1 MSSSRLTIVFAALG
15 HAVMHILTGLFLV
28 IVLALENTW
37 AASYDTLIQLWALG
51 SFLVGA
57 GAPLAGWLSD
67 RFGETRLM
75 IVFFLGAGLST
86 VYAGLV
92 DDADGLLWAL
102 ALIGLFA
109 AIYHPVGAAW
119 IVKNAVGRGR
129 VMGIVGLCGSVGLA
143 IASVIAGGLVEL
155 SGWRSAFIVPGLVA
169 ITLGLVLT
177 WLYASGRI
185 VDREHDLAP
194 APDDDRS
201 DIVRAFVILTIAL
214 LLGSLYYAALTTV
227 LPKWLSDGFEGSFGG
242 DMATI
247 GGLVTVVYLVG
258 ATAQIPGGWLAD
270 RYSPKW
276 LYIAAFAI
284 KLPVTLLAVTVGGW
298 AMLPVAM
305 AMAFTMDLAAP
316 AENVLLARYSP
327 RRRRGLVYGLKYIA
341 SFAAFPLGVE
351 MVALSYR
358 WSGAWEALY
367 MALAALAL
375 AMLVAAFFLPSDH
388 PRPVAATA
396 PAGS

>member
-1 MSSSRLTIVFAALG
+1 MSSSRLTIVFAAAG

-28 IVLALENTW
+28 IVLTLESVW
-37 AASYDTLIQLWALG
+37 AASYDTLIQLWTLG
-51 SFLVGA
+51 AFLVGA

-67 RFGETRLM
+67 RFGETRVM
-75 IVFFLGAGLST
+75 IVFFLGSGLST

-92 DDADGLLWAL
+92 DDTPSLFWAL
-102 ALIGLFA
+102 GFLGLFA
-109 AIYHPVGAAW
+109 AIYHPVGTAW
-119 IVKNAVGRGR
+119 IVKNAIGRGR
-129 VMGIVGLCGSVGLA
+129 VMGIVGLSGSIGFA
-143 IASVIAGGLVEL
+143 AAAVIAGGLVAL
-155 SGWRSAFIVPGLVA
+155 SGWRSAFLIPGLVSVA
-169 ITLGLVLT
+169 IGLVLA

-194 APDDDRS
+194 APEDDRS

-214 LLGSLYYAALTTV
+214 LLGSLYYAAFITV
-227 LPKWLSDGFEGSFGG
+227 LPKWLSDGFEGVIDGG
-242 DMATI
+242 VATI
-247 GGLVTVVYLVG
+247 GGLVTVIYLVG
-258 ATAQIPGGWLAD
+258 ATAQIGGGWLAD

-276 LYIAAFAI
+276 IYVAAFAI
-284 KLPVTLLAVTVGGW
+284 KLPVTLLAVAVGGW

-327 RRRRGLVYGLKYIA
+327 SRRRGLVYGLKYVA
-341 SFAAFPLGVE
+341 SFAAFPLGIE

-358 WSGAWEALY
+358 WSGAWDALY
-367 MALAALAL
+367 LALAALAL
-375 AMLVAAFFLPSDH
+375 AMLLAALFLPAER
-388 PRPVAATA
+388 PRPLAATA